1 MHVYLVDS
9 ISNPTKREYQG
20 FMQPNGQL
28 DKDYPELSFALADV
42 KRNGVVVFKAVG
54 K

>member
-20 FMQPNGQL
+20 FAMPNGQL
-28 DKDYPELSFALADV
+28 DKNYPEMPPVLIDV
-42 KRNGVVVFKAVG
+42 KRNGAVVFKAAS

>member
-20 FMQPNGQL
+20 FVMPNGQL
-28 DKDYPELSFALADV
+28 DKNYPEMPTALVDV
-42 KRNGVVVFKAVG
+42 KRNGAVVFRAVH